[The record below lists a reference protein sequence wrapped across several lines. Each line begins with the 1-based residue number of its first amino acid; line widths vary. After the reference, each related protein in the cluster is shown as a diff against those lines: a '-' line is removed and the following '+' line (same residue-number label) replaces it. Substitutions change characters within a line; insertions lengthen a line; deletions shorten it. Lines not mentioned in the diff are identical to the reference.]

1 MKRIIK
7 KMALKQATMLAVLL
21 LAGTALMSTG
31 CTKARAESPS
41 GETITREEFQQYK
54 EATAETVR
62 LMQDAI
68 QELAS
73 TKVDKDEYNEKM
85 AQIDAALKKI
95 K

>member
-1 MKRIIK
+1 MTTI
-7 KMALKQATMLAVLL
+7 ALKQATMLAVLL

-31 CTKARAESPS
+31 CTKARAKSPS

-68 QELAS
+68 QELIS

>member
-1 MKRIIK
+1 
-7 KMALKQATMLAVLL
+7 
-21 LAGTALMSTG
+21 
-31 CTKARAESPS
+31 
-41 GETITREEFQQYK
+41 
-54 EATAETVR
+54 
-62 LMQDAI
+62 MQEAI